1 MPKRIHGIAAK
12 RKGGAAVCS
21 STVLGRIVSQAVSEQ
36 LLSVRSAAKRV
47 GMSPAQ
53 MSRVMRGLYGVRSV
67 HLAKLIVGL
76 NLSAEYVVAA
86 IYAESR
92 RPRNLL

>member
-1 MPKRIHGIAAK
+1 MSEKMRK
-12 RKGGAAVCS
+12 RKESEPIASGSA
-21 STVLGRIVSQAVSEQ
+21 LGRIVSEAVSEQ

-76 NLSAEYVVAA
+76 NLSAEHVVGA

-92 RPRNLL
+92 RSRDLL